1 MSLIVCCFGMLCF
14 FFFKQKTAYEMRISD
29 WSSDVCSSDLPPRRH
44 SHPTWRA
51 RLLRVWTR
59 PRSSCPRR
67 RRSPGHRCAC
77 PSDAPKAAGG
87 FPSAHEAR
95 CGCAGGAFR
104 KEKDPW
110 SSLLLPFLAE
120 DVLAAILDA
129 LALVRLGLAPA
140 TDLGRDL
147 THLLLVDPRNLDRG
161 LIGGLDLD
169 PLGHREIDRK
179 SVV

>member
-1 MSLIVCCFGMLCF
+1 
-14 FFFKQKTAYEMRISD
+14 MRISD
-29 WSSDVCSSDLPPRRH
+29 WSSDVCSSDL
-44 SHPTWRA
+44 
-51 RLLRVWTR
+51 
-59 PRSSCPRR
+59 
-67 RRSPGHRCAC
+67 
-77 PSDAPKAAGG
+77 APKAAGAC
-87 FPSAHEAR
+87 PSAHEAR

-147 THLLLVDPRNLDRG
+147 THLLLVDPRNPDRG

-169 PLGHREIDRK
+169 PLGPSSEDRRVGK
-179 SVV
+179 EGVCTCISRWAPSH